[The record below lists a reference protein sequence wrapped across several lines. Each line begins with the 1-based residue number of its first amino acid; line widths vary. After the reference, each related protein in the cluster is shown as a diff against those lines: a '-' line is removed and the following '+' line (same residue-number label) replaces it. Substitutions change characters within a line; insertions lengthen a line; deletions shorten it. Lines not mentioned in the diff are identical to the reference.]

1 MRAIREHQFRRAVNL
16 GFVVAASVLI
26 VSAGC
31 GVQSGP
37 IDISDQFDGDTGL
50 PGPSPTGST
59 DQPTQTT
66 NSSPTL
72 DVGSGVLFAREGHII
87 SLNVTA
93 EDPDG
98 DQVSLTWEQLD
109 GLAVSSPTRF
119 QTASPT
125 FQVPEITSDLLADSI
140 LTFEITV
147 EDGNGG
153 FASELVIVQII
164 MAGDATGDDVV
175 DDADRLLVE
184 DRFMNGGTPG
194 IDGEGDLNADGVVDL
209 LDLTLV
215 LEQMG
220 RELL

>member
-1 MRAIREHQFRRAVNL
+1 MRANRVHRFRRVMSL
-16 GFVVAASVLI
+16 GFVFAASVLI

-31 GVQSGP
+31 GTQPGP

-50 PGPSPTGST
+50 PDPSPSGSPG
-59 DQPTQTT
+59 QSANAAPTI
-66 NSSPTL
+66 
-72 DVGSGVLFAREGHII
+72 DVGSGVIVAREGHIL
-87 SLNVTA
+87 SLSATA
-93 EDPDG
+93 DDPDG
-98 DQVSLTWEQLD
+98 DPISITWEQLD
-109 GLAVSSPTRF
+109 GLAVFNPTRL

-125 FQVPEITSDLLADSI
+125 FQVPDIPAPYYRADSI

-153 FASELVIVQII
+153 FASELVIVHILL
-164 MAGDATGDDVV
+164 AGDATGDDVV
-175 DDADRLLVE
+175 DDADRVLVE
-184 DRFMNGGTPG
+184 YRFINGGTPG

>member
-1 MRAIREHQFRRAVNL
+1 MRANRDHQFRRAVSL

-31 GVQSGP
+31 GTQPGP

-50 PGPSPTGST
+50 PGPSPSGST
-59 DQPTQTT
+59 EDPANAAPTI
-66 NSSPTL
+66 
-72 DVGSGVLFAREGHII
+72 DVGSGVIIAREGII
-87 SLNVTA
+87 LSLSATA
-93 EDPDG
+93 DDPDG
-98 DQVSLTWEQLD
+98 DQVSITWEQLD
-109 GLAVSSPTRF
+109 GLAVFNPTRL

-125 FQVPEITSDLLADSI
+125 FLVPEVTSDLLADSI

-153 FASELVIVQII
+153 FASELVIVQIL

-175 DDADRLLVE
+175 DDADRVLVE
-184 DRFMNGGTPG
+184 DRFINGGTPG

>member
-1 MRAIREHQFRRAVNL
+1 MRANGDHLFRRAVSCGL
-16 GFVVAASVLI
+16 GVAASVLI

-37 IDISDQFDGDTGL
+37 VDISDQFDGDTGL
-50 PGPSPTGST
+50 PGPSPSGTT
-59 DQPTQTT
+59 EQPT
-66 NSSPTL
+66 NADPTL
-72 DVGSGVLFAREGHII
+72 DVGSGVIIAREGHIF
-87 SLNVTA
+87 SLNATA

-98 DQVSLTWEQLD
+98 DEVSITWEQLD
-109 GLAVSSPTRF
+109 GLAVFSPTRF

-153 FASELVIVQII
+153 FASELVIVQIL

-175 DDADRLLVE
+175 NDADRLLVE
-184 DRFMNGGTPG
+184 DRYINGGTPG
-194 IDGEGDLNADGVVDL
+194 IDGEGDLNSDGVVDL
-209 LDLTLV
+209 LDLTIV

-220 RELL
+220 RELK